1 MNKKGFTLVEL
12 LSVIVLLGLIMGI
25 ASYGVIRAG
34 NKAKERTLLTKIKNI
49 EKAAVLYGQDH
60 KENFELVDKND
71 TTKSLCFKKSED
83 ETNSLILNCRYY
95 KDVITVS
102 TLLGPDANGPYI
114 NADDESNN
122 ILNPTDDKKNMNN
135 CKIQIYEKY
144 GKIYAVYES
153 KNKDLDNKFPN
164 TKCWK

>member
-25 ASYGVIRAG
+25 ASYGVMRAG
-34 NKAKERTLLTKIKNI
+34 KKAKERTLLTKIKNI

-60 KENFELVDKND
+60 KENFISS
-71 TTKSLCFKKSED
+71 TTGFCTGITD
-83 ETNSLILNCRYY
+83 CRYY
-95 KDVITVS
+95 KESITVS
-102 TLLGPDANGPYI
+102 TLLLEDANGNGPYI
-114 NADDESNN
+114 NGDNESNK

-144 GKIYAVYES
+144 RKIYAVYES
-153 KNKDLDNKFPN
+153 KNKDLDDEI

>member
-1 MNKKGFTLVEL
+1 MNKKGFTLIEL
-12 LSVIVLLGLIMGI
+12 LCVIILIGLIIGI
-25 ASYGVIRAG
+25 ASYGVMRAG

-60 KENFELVDKND
+60 KERFI
-71 TTKSLCFKKSED
+71 SFKTGYCEGIS
-83 ETNSLILNCRYY
+83 NCRYY
-95 KDVITVS
+95 NGTITVS
-102 TLLGPDANGPYI
+102 TLLGKDANGNGPYI

-135 CKIQIYEKY
+135 CEIQIYEKY
-144 GKIYAVYES
+144 GKIYAVYKRE
-153 KNKDLDNKFPN
+153 NIGPDDGN

>member
-25 ASYGVIRAG
+25 ASYGVISAG

-60 KENFELVDKND
+60 KENFISS
-71 TTKSLCFKKSED
+71 TTGFCTGITD
-83 ETNSLILNCRYY
+83 CRYY
-95 KDVITVS
+95 KESITVS
-102 TLLGPDANGPYI
+102 TLLEEDANGPYI
-114 NADDESNN
+114 NGDNESNN

-153 KNKDLDNKFPN
+153 KNKDLDDEI

>member
-1 MNKKGFTLVEL
+1 MNKKGFTLIEL
-12 LSVIVLLGLIMGI
+12 LCVIILIGLIIGI
-25 ASYGVIRAG
+25 ASYGVMRAG

-60 KENFELVDKND
+60 KENFKVVKENE
-71 TTKSLCFKKSED
+71 TSKSLCFKKSED
-83 ETNSLILNCRYY
+83 GTSSLILGCRYY

-102 TLLGPDANGPYI
+102 TLLGTDANGPYI
-114 NADDESNN
+114 NADDESNH

-135 CKIQIYEKY
+135 CEIQIYEKY
-144 GKIYAVYES
+144 GKIYAVYKRE
-153 KNKDLDNKFPN
+153 NIGPDDGN

>member
-60 KENFELVDKND
+60 KENFISS
-71 TTKSLCFKKSED
+71 TKEFCTGITD
-83 ETNSLILNCRYY
+83 CRYY
-95 KDVITVS
+95 KESITVS
-102 TLLGPDANGPYI
+102 TLLEEDANGPYI
-114 NADDESNN
+114 NGDNESNN

-153 KNKDLDNKFPN
+153 KNKDLDDEI

>member
-25 ASYGVIRAG
+25 ASYGVMRAG
-34 NKAKERTLLTKIKNI
+34 KKAKERTLLTKIKNI

-60 KENFELVDKND
+60 KENFI
-71 TTKSLCFKKSED
+71 SFKTGYCAGIS
-83 ETNSLILNCRYY
+83 NCRYY
-95 KDVITVS
+95 NGTITVS
-102 TLLGPDANGPYI
+102 TLLGTDVNEPYI

-153 KNKDLDNKFPN
+153 KNKDLDNEN

>member
-34 NKAKERTLLTKIKNI
+34 NKAKDRTLFTKIKNI

-60 KENFELVDKND
+60 KENFISS
-71 TTKSLCFKKSED
+71 TKGYCEGID
-83 ETNSLILNCRYY
+83 NCRYY
-95 KDVITVS
+95 NGTITVS
-102 TLLGPDANGPYI
+102 TLLETDANGPYI

-135 CKIQIYEKY
+135 CEIQIYEKY

-153 KNKDLDNKFPN
+153 KNKDLDDEI

>member
-34 NKAKERTLLTKIKNI
+34 KKAKERTLLTKVKNI
-49 EKAAVLYGQDH
+49 EKAAIVYGQDH
-60 KENFELVDKND
+60 KENFKVVDEDKATLESNP
-71 TTKSLCFKKSED
+71 LCFD
-83 ETNSLILNCRYY
+83 EENYFISDCRYY

-102 TLLGPDANGPYI
+102 TLLGTDVNVPYI

>member
-60 KENFELVDKND
+60 KDNFLSYEKGYCIGI
-71 TTKSLCFKKSED
+71 TY
-83 ETNSLILNCRYY
+83 CRYY
-95 KDVITVS
+95 KDVIAVS
-102 TLLGPDANGPYI
+102 ILLETDANGNGPYI

-153 KNKDLDNKFPN
+153 KNKDLDNQN

>member
-34 NKAKERTLLTKIKNI
+34 KKAKERTLLTKIKNI

-60 KENFELVDKND
+60 KENFI
-71 TTKSLCFKKSED
+71 SF
-83 ETNSLILNCRYY
+83 ETGYCAGISNCRYY
-95 KDVITVS
+95 NGTITVS
-102 TLLGPDANGPYI
+102 TLLGTDVNEPYI

-153 KNKDLDNKFPN
+153 KNKDLDSKFPN

>member
-25 ASYGVIRAG
+25 ASYGVMRAG
-34 NKAKERTLLTKIKNI
+34 KKAKERTLLTKIKNI

-60 KENFELVDKND
+60 KENFKVVDEDEATLESNP
-71 TTKSLCFKKSED
+71 LCFD
-83 ETNSLILNCRYY
+83 EAKLFISDCRYY
-95 KDVITVS
+95 KESITVS
-102 TLLGPDANGPYI
+102 TLLGTDANGNGPYI
-114 NADDESNN
+114 NADDESNK

-153 KNKDLDNKFPN
+153 KNKDLDDEI